1 MRAKLTVALMGEPNR
16 SPGEEV
22 TGDEAVRL
30 CAAGF
35 ATPIVET
42 EKREKAVAKKV
53 ARETR

>member
-1 MRAKLTVALMGEPNR
+1 MKAKLVVALVGESNR
-16 SPGEEV
+16 SPGDEV

-42 EKREKAVAKKV
+42 EKREKAVTKKV
-53 ARETR
+53 EKETR